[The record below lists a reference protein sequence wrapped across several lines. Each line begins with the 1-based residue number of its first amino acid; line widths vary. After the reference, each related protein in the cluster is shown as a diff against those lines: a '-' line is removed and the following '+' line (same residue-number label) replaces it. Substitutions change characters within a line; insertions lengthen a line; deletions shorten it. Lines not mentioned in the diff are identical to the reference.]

1 MRTTRP
7 SRVATWARELKSLR
21 LGTALT
27 TLALLIATPALADET
42 SAYNAGIA
50 AFEAGEF
57 ATAYAAWLP
66 LAHSGDVNAQ
76 RNLGLLHQTGRGV
89 TLDLGAAFYWYR
101 LAAEAGNAPAAN
113 SVAMMYLAGDGLP
126 SDYVAA
132 GAWLTRAAA
141 QGYGPAQLN
150 LGLLYERGIGV
161 EQDDRT
167 ALGWFVLAAENGQ
180 GTAVARITQIR
191 SRLADAGARAPTR
204 ESRMAVQLSW
214 AIVRGLTGVGN
225 DVEVAALTQ
234 AAALNGVA
242 ASAAPAA
249 EAPPA
254 LPTLG
259 VLTPPVP
266 AILLAEA
273 AEALTGFNRIAAADR
288 LVRGRA
294 AFERGDGGIAMT
306 ALLPA
311 AIAGDAESQ
320 FLVGRMYEAGI
331 GVTADP
337 AEAVAWLA
345 LAAIQGHIGAIA
357 AEEGTGAKLDPEQL
371 ERATRLVAV
380 RTSARRP
387 TALP

>member
-1 MRTTRP
+1 MMTTRP
-7 SRVATWARELKSLR
+7 SRVATWARTSKSFG

-27 TLALLIATPALADET
+27 IVALFIATPASADET
-42 SAYNAGIA
+42 SAYNAGVA

-57 ATAYAAWLP
+57 AAAYAAWLP
-66 LAHSGDVNAQ
+66 LAQSGDVDAQ

-180 GTAVARITQIR
+180 STAVARITQIR
-191 SRLADAGARAPTR
+191 NRLADARAPAPTR

-234 AAALNGVA
+234 AAALDGLA
-242 ASAAPAA
+242 ASPGAAPG
-249 EAPPA
+249 PPA

-294 AFERGDGGIAMT
+294 AFERGDGGVAMT

-320 FLVGRMYEAGI
+320 FLVGRMYEAGM
-331 GVTADP
+331 GVPADP

-345 LAAIQGHIGAIA
+345 LAAIQGHVGAVA
-357 AEEGTGAKLDPEQL
+357 AVEATGARLDPEQF
-371 ERATRLVAV
+371 ERATRLVAA

-387 TALP
+387 TGVP

>member
-1 MRTTRP
+1 MDTRP
-7 SRVATWARELKSLR
+7 SRVATWARELKSFG

-27 TLALLIATPALADET
+27 VLALLIATPALADET
-42 SAYNAGIA
+42 SAYNAGVA

-57 ATAYAAWLP
+57 AAAYAAWLP
-66 LAHSGDVNAQ
+66 LAQSGDVDAQ

-89 TLDLGAAFYWYR
+89 PLDLGAAFYWYR
-101 LAAEAGNAPAAN
+101 LAAEAGNAPSAN

-141 QGYGPAQLN
+141 QGYGPAQFN
-150 LGLLYERGIGV
+150 LGLLYERGIGF
-161 EQDDRT
+161 EQDDRA

-180 GTAVARITQIR
+180 GAAVARITQIR
-191 SRLADAGARAPTR
+191 GRLADGGAPPPTR

-214 AIVRGLTGVGN
+214 AIVRGLTGIGT

-234 AAALNGVA
+234 AAALDG
-242 ASAAPAA
+242 APDAAA
-249 EAPPA
+249 EAPP
-254 LPTLG
+254 LPILG

-266 AILLAEA
+266 AILMAEA
-273 AEALTGFNRIAAADR
+273 TEALTGLNRIAAADR

-294 AFERGDGGIAMT
+294 AFERGDGGAAMT

-320 FLVGRMYEAGI
+320 FLVGRMYEAGM
-331 GVTADP
+331 GVAADP

-345 LAAIQGHIGAIA
+345 LAAIQGHIGAMA
-357 AEEGTGAKLDPEQL
+357 AVEGTGATLDPAQL
-371 ERATRLVAV
+371 ERATRLAAA
-380 RTSARRP
+380 RTPSRRAP
-387 TALP
+387 GAP